1 MRSLLSPLADRDQ
14 EMVVGA
20 RVADGLADAAAHGST
35 AALSFART
43 CTDDELRL
51 GLSFVTTVLEIASV
65 SARALSAAQTER
77 ARPPRAPPC
86 H

>member
-1 MRSLLSPLADRDQ
+1 MRSLLSPLADRDH
-14 EMVVGA
+14 ETILGA
-20 RVADGLADAAAHGST
+20 KVADGLADAAAHGST
-35 AALSFART
+35 AALSYART

-77 ARPPRAPPC
+77 ARPSRQPQC
-86 H
+86 Q